1 MRNIY
6 QKLSDNRKTTPFQ
19 SSEEAWFWY
28 CLCEQLGSERGRG
41 GESKTARPCESSDI
55 LIAVKRLFQAGVLNS
70 AHIRILQKYGFEQA
84 PPHVNFG
91 ATERIC
97 RLWRE
102 AMDFL
107 DSLLRRKGIV
117 GCFFFI

>member
-6 QKLSDNRKTTPFQ
+6 QKLTDNRETIPFQ
-19 SSEEAWFWY
+19 SSEDAWFWY
-28 CLCEQLGSERGRG
+28 CLCEQLGFDRAKG

-55 LIAVKRLFQAGVLNS
+55 LIAVKRLMRDGLLKPE
-70 AHIRILQKYGFEQA
+70 HIRILQKYGFEQA

-102 AMDFL
+102 AMGFL

-117 GCFFFI
+117 GCFFLI

>member
-6 QKLSDNRKTTPFQ
+6 QKLTDNRETIPFQ
-19 SSEEAWFWY
+19 SSEDAWFWY
-28 CLCEQLGSERGRG
+28 CLCEQLGFEV
-41 GESKTARPCESSDI
+41 ARPCESSDI
-55 LIAVKRLFQAGVLNS
+55 LIAVKRLMREGLLKPE
-70 AHIRILQKYGFEQA
+70 HIQILQKYGFEQT

-102 AMDFL
+102 AMGFL

-117 GCFFFI
+117 GCFFLI